1 MRRSGCRGLSRRR
14 GTKDVAVDGPRSSR
28 YEFVYV
34 HLQLRRHQYLLWPG
48 MQLEFVFDNGAAA
61 TTRGVQAGD
70 LIVTCANQLGV
81 HIQSSRAVCR
91 RTYINSIFLPP
102 VQV

>member
-1 MRRSGCRGLSRRR
+1 
-14 GTKDVAVDGPRSSR
+14 
-28 YEFVYV
+28 
-34 HLQLRRHQYLLWPG
+34 

-81 HIQSSRAVCR
+81 HIQSSRAVGVADVPGLFVRGYIRPRERVR
-91 RTYINSIFLPP
+91 RQRRYRL
-102 VQV
+102 